1 MATQFMKDQVMIVDD
16 DTSIAICVD
25 KVLTAAGYG
34 VVKSVNGAECL
45 KALRAGF
52 RGLMLMDIMMPKMDG
67 WATIRAAVNEG
78 LQEGNLICMLTAIDD
93 PGGAG
98 EGLQE
103 YVYNYLPKPFE
114 NEELLAMVRDAFECF
129 EAGAAVE
136 SSGGREGEH

>member
-1 MATQFMKDQVMIVDD
+1 MIVDD

-52 RGLMLMDIMMPKMDG
+52 RGVLLMDIMMPQMDG
-67 WATIRAAVNEG
+67 WATIRAMVQEG
-78 LQEGNLICMLTAIDD
+78 LHEGNLICMLTAIED
-93 PGGAG
+93 PAGAG

-103 YVYNYLPKPFE
+103 YVHNYLPKPFDS
-114 NEELLAMVRDAFECF
+114 EELLAVVRDACECL
-129 EAGAAVE
+129 ETGVAVE
-136 SSGGREGEH
+136 SSGGREGEY

>member
-1 MATQFMKDQVMIVDD
+1 MIVDD
-16 DTSIAICVD
+16 DASITMCVD
-25 KVLTAAGYG
+25 KVLTAAGYPVLQTPTG
-34 VVKSVNGAECL
+34 TACL
-45 KALRAGF
+45 EILRAGF
-52 RGLMLMDIMMPKMDG
+52 RGLVLMDIMMPKMDG

-114 NEELLAMVRDAFECF
+114 SEELLAMVRDAFECLGA
-129 EAGAAVE
+129 EAAVE
-136 SSGGREGEH
+136 SSGGRKGEH